1 MESNQE
7 WENTRDERA
16 EVFGVKKGIN
26 QILKCGAVTWILLL
40 VIWQIGSLFYTD
52 DFLPGPATT
61 FAGAGVLIEDGTL
74 ATDISV
80 SLQRVLRGWL
90 LGVQLQ
96 ESRMGVGSTLKFLP
110 FCAGDRIYHAVS
122 DVVWSGRKF

>member
-80 SLQRVLRGWL
+80 SL
-90 LGVQLQ
+90 
-96 ESRMGVGSTLKFLP
+96 
-110 FCAGDRIYHAVS
+110 
-122 DVVWSGRKF
+122 